1 MKVIVYCTTN
11 IINKKIYIG
20 VHVCK
25 SEKFDG
31 YIGCGVYVTKP
42 STYNHPK
49 TAFQYAV

>member
-11 IINKKIYIG
+11 IINKYIYIG

-31 YIGCGVYVTKP
+31 YIGCGVYINQP

-49 TAFQYAV
+49 TAF